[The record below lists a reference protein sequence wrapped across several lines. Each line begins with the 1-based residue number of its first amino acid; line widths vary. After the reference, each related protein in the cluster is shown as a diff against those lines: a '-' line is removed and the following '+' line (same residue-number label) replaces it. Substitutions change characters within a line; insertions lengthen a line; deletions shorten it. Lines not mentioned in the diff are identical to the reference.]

1 MAWHNLNDLQNV
13 TSVVSVTDY
22 IALTTN
28 GMFFQ
33 LLLVIMFVVMLMALI
48 RTGFQSAVMTSA
60 FLCWILSIYLVYLG
74 YVNFIYSIVFLVIAI
89 MMLFYMYVTKQ

>member
-13 TSVVSVTDY
+13 TSVVSMTDY
-22 IALTTN
+22 IAKTTN

-74 YVNFIYSIVFLVIAI
+74 YVNFIYSIIFFVIAI